1 MLRRARHT
9 SKRRY
14 EKQARA
20 KRMTQRHIPKDQLEP
35 APSFESDDSDI
46 DESNELNDA
55 SGVIRPMVGID
66 GRANLGA
73 VDDLCELFDQI
84 DVNGDA
90 HLEWEEFTSFVI
102 EHGMAAA
109 ETGDSGSHDRYLE
122 RSVTAEPSS
131 GAGAI
136 AGSHAR
142 SAIAHARCDAAASID
157 AAHQL
162 PDKCPKKS
170 ERSAAAT
177 SGPTTEPTSPS
188 ADASWPARLSSSGAT
203 VRAGIL
209 DAGAAN
215 ATVRWTPEPDAE
227 LELELSGEQLLA
239 PVGEEARPRV
249 DLLLAMPRPLQ
260 FARVLPMV
268 SSLGVGRIYVSGA
281 ARCPKDYFSSHL
293 LRDDDVSRANLR
305 AALVEG
311 LAQSGDTAVPR
322 VEVHR
327 SLWRLLKQLGPPED
341 TPGVRRLLCHPRRA
355 DDPDGASA
363 PLGEALRAV
372 PAGDRVL
379 LAVGPEGGWDEP
391 DGLDSLAR
399 HGFERV
405 TLGERTLRTDVAVVS
420 LLAIANEHL
429 APP

>member
-1 MLRRARHT
+1 MTGLVVRNHPPLLRSRG
-9 SKRRY
+9 
-14 EKQARA
+14 ARA
-20 KRMTQRHIPKDQLEP
+20 FRASLVVC
-35 APSFESDDSDI
+35 
-46 DESNELNDA
+46 LN
-55 SGVIRPMVGID
+55 R
-66 GRANLGA
+66 L
-73 VDDLCELFDQI
+73 L
-84 DVNGDA
+84 
-90 HLEWEEFTSFVI
+90 
-102 EHGMAAA
+102 
-109 ETGDSGSHDRYLE
+109 LE
-122 RSVTAEPSS
+122 RSELVD
-131 GAGAI
+131 AG
-136 AGSHAR
+136 GRLVAR
-142 SAIAHARCDAAASID
+142 LPAADAR
-157 AAHQL
+157 AAHVRDIL
-162 PDKCPKKS
+162 
-170 ERSAAAT
+170 
-177 SGPTTEPTSPS
+177 GTE
-188 ADASWPARLSSSGAT
+188 SGAT

-391 DGLDSLAR
+391 DELDSLAR